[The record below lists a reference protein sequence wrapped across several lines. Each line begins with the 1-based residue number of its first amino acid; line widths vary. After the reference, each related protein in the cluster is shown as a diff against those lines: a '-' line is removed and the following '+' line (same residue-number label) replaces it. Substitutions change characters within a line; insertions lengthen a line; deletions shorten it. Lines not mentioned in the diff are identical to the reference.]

1 MASEKKKV
9 NPFHFLLALAGVVF
23 TVTAASYCLVIIR
36 GNRSNPTS
44 SVVQSTGDS
53 QPPKLPP
60 ANPWFILLR
69 DHATEIFVWE
79 VGAIAVLTFCAMG
92 LDRYRDV
99 REEREKGKEL
109 TVNR

>member
-1 MASEKKKV
+1 MASEKKKI

-23 TVTAASYCLVIIR
+23 TVTAASYWLVILR
-36 GNRSNPTS
+36 ETRTNPRSS
-44 SVVQSTGDS
+44 IVQSVGG
-53 QPPKLPP
+53 QPEKLPP
-60 ANPWFILLR
+60 PNPWFILLR

-99 REEREKGKEL
+99 REEREKAEKL
-109 TVNR
+109 TVNS